1 MRAAPQT
8 ILLVEDDFNHA
19 ELIRLNLEL
28 GNVLQQIVHV
38 TDGRQALDFLQRQ
51 GEFQR
56 RPPSAVLVLLDLN
69 LPNLDGREF
78 LRQVKSCEPLR
89 QTPVVVFA
97 AADNPL

>member
-1 MRAAPQT
+1 
-8 ILLVEDDFNHA
+8 
-19 ELIRLNLEL
+19 
-28 GNVLQQIVHV
+28 
-38 TDGRQALDFLQRQ
+38 
-51 GEFQR
+51 

-97 AADNPL
+97 AADNPLVVSECYDLGCSLYFPKPSLFEEFIATVERLAGLIQAVSVPEAS